1 MALKNLGSYSKS
13 DYRVICDKCGTK
25 SRSFE
30 AFKEAS
36 KLGKNEGFI
45 IVYDPPG
52 VVWGDWQ
59 DLCRECADKRA
70 ASA

>member
-30 AFKEAS
+30 VFLIA
-36 KLGKNEGFI
+36 KNE
-45 IVYDPPG
+45 VE
-52 VVWGDWQ
+52 
-59 DLCRECADKRA
+59 R
-70 ASA
+70 